1 MKTRAAVLNETGR
14 PRPFAKSRPIAIEEV
29 DLAPPGPGEVL
40 VEMAA
45 AGLCHSDLSV
55 ITGDVPLPT
64 PLVLGHEA
72 AGIVKEL
79 GAGVDDLAVG
89 DHVVMVFVASCGRCG
104 YCAEGRPALCDPG
117 RRANMKGTLLTGATR
132 LSRAGAPLNHNMG
145 VSCFA
150 DRAVVARGSLVKID
164 KAIPLNEAAL
174 FGCAIVTGVGAVVN
188 TAQVPAGAT
197 VAVVGLGGVGLATL
211 LAALLV
217 GARAAIAID
226 LRDDKL
232 ALARQLGATATHNA
246 ADKEIVR
253 TIVRATA
260 GGVEFAFDAA
270 GAAPALELAFAIT
283 RTGGTTLS
291 SGIAA
296 RDARVS
302 LPAAVLTLGERTI
315 KGSFMGSAV
324 PSRDIPRFI
333 ELYRAGRL
341 PIDRL
346 LSDPIRLEDLNEGFD
361 RLAEGSV
368 VRQMVRFG

>member
-150 DRAVVARGSLVKID
+150 DRAVVARGSLVRID

-188 TAQVPAGAT
+188 TARVPAGAT

-217 GARAAIAID
+217 GAREVIAID

-246 ADKEIVR
+246 ADKDLVR
-253 TIVRATA
+253 TIVRATG

-270 GAAPALELAFAIT
+270 GAPAALELAFAIT

-333 ELYRAGRL
+333 ELYRTGRL

-346 LSDPIRLEDLNEGFD
+346 LSDSIRLEDLNEGFD

>member
-1 MKTRAAVLNETGR
+1 MKTRAAVLNEAGR

-150 DRAVVARGSLVKID
+150 DRAVVARGSLVRID

-217 GARAAIAID
+217 GAREVIAID

-270 GAAPALELAFAIT
+270 GAPAALELAFAIT

-346 LSDPIRLEDLNEGFD
+346 LSDSIRLEDLNEGFD

>member
-174 FGCAIVTGVGAVVN
+174 FGCAVVTGVGAVVN

-246 ADKEIVR
+246 ADKDLVR
-253 TIVRATA
+253 TIVRATG

-270 GAAPALELAFAIT
+270 GAPAALELAFAIT

>member
-132 LSRAGAPLNHNMG
+132 LSRGGAPLNHNMG

-150 DRAVVARGSLVKID
+150 DRGVVARGSLVKID

-217 GARAAIAID
+217 GAREVIAID

-246 ADKEIVR
+246 ADKDLVR
-253 TIVRATA
+253 TIVRATG

-270 GAAPALELAFAIT
+270 GAPAALELAFAIT

-333 ELYRAGRL
+333 ELYRTGRL

-346 LSDPIRLEDLNEGFD
+346 LSDSIRLEDLNEGFD

>member
-1 MKTRAAVLNETGR
+1 
-14 PRPFAKSRPIAIEEV
+14 
-29 DLAPPGPGEVL
+29 
-40 VEMAA
+40 
-45 AGLCHSDLSV
+45 
-55 ITGDVPLPT
+55 
-64 PLVLGHEA
+64 
-72 AGIVKEL
+72 
-79 GAGVDDLAVG
+79 
-89 DHVVMVFVASCGRCG
+89 
-104 YCAEGRPALCDPG
+104 
-117 RRANMKGTLLTGATR
+117 MKGTLLTGATR
-132 LSRAGAPLNHNMG
+132 LSRAGVALNHNMG

-174 FGCAIVTGVGAVVN
+174 FGCAVVTGVGAVVN

-217 GARAAIAID
+217 GAREVIAID

-246 ADKEIVR
+246 ADKDLVR
-253 TIVRATA
+253 TIVRATG

-270 GAAPALELAFAIT
+270 GAPAALELAFAIT

-333 ELYRAGRL
+333 ELYRTGRL

-346 LSDPIRLEDLNEGFD
+346 LSDTIRLEDLNEGFD

>member
-1 MKTRAAVLNETGR
+1 MKTRAAVLNEAGR

-164 KAIPLNEAAL
+164 KAIPLAEAAL

-217 GARAAIAID
+217 GARAVIAID

-270 GAAPALELAFAIT
+270 GAPAALELAFAIT